1 MNKRFRLRRPSPAM
15 IVAIG
20 AIVVATAG
28 TSVAAINLNKLSDGA
43 KDKTVGVGKLTYV
56 TTTKAI
62 PANTTVPVSAQ
73 CPTGLTVIGGGTKW
87 STLPAPGTVT
97 TDTYPST
104 TGWAGDVYSGIN
116 NTATTTAICAKSR
129 VVTGAPPAS

>member
-15 IVAIG
+15 IVGIV

-28 TSVAAINLNKLSDGA
+28 TSVAAINLSKLSDGA

-56 TTTKAI
+56 TVSQAI
-62 PANTTVPVSAQ
+62 PANTTVPVSAN
-73 CPTGLTVIGGGTKW
+73 CPTGLKVIGGGIKW
-87 STLPAPGTVT
+87 TTLPAIDTVT
-97 TDTYPST
+97 TDSHPAAA
-104 TGWAGDVYSGIN
+104 GWAGHVYSGIN

-129 VVTGAPPAS
+129 VVTGQPPAN